1 MHSAKHS
8 FRWAG
13 AHRCVPIALAPT
25 FASWR
30 LCSDAMVWR
39 CLKGIAH
46 DLSARLR
53 SPDVVSYITAS
64 PRLSQTSPGND
75 SDLLY
80 YILCQY
86 VYIIYIYQ
94 YIRVYM
100 YIHTLHYNAMQ
111 YHTIHYTALHYIHTC
126 IYIYTRMPLN
136 YQANSP
142 KNYPRQTKKWRQA
155 KARQKHCSY
164 QGSNFCSSAPTQILP
179 FLPFLRVVHIRRSD
193 TLKLITAY
201 LRIHWLIAR
210 AFPIWPGVR
219 LEQAF
224 LMKLLTGQS
233 VVMCT
238 ACLQCLFVH
247 CLRNTANC
255 SSSSS
260 RNSRTTRIQDKIKTI
275 SNDTSNNL
283 ALQSLIRYD
292 YILFRVHIMFTLC
305 SYIFKMIYCTVC
317 TVLPNTETTK
327 RVWPRASMMDFVWL

>member
-155 KARQKHCSY
+155 KAIDK
-164 QGSNFCSSAPTQILP
+164 NT
-179 FLPFLRVVHIRRSD
+179 VHIKDQTSAAQPQHKFFRFYHFYGLYTYD
-193 TLKLITAY
+193 VQT
-201 LRIHWLIAR
+201 HWSWSQHI
-210 AFPIWPGVR
+210 
-219 LEQAF
+219 LE
-224 LMKLLTGQS
+224 S
-233 VVMCT
+233 
-238 ACLQCLFVH
+238 
-247 CLRNTANC
+247 
-255 SSSSS
+255 
-260 RNSRTTRIQDKIKTI
+260 ID
-275 SNDTSNNL
+275 
-283 ALQSLIRYD
+283 
-292 YILFRVHIMFTLC
+292 
-305 SYIFKMIYCTVC
+305 
-317 TVLPNTETTK
+317 
-327 RVWPRASMMDFVWL
+327 W

>member
-1 MHSAKHS
+1 MHTAKHS

-86 VYIIYIYQ
+86 VYIIYINIYV
-94 YIRVYM
+94 YICIYTHYTTM
-100 YIHTLHYNAMQ
+100 QCSTIPYTTLHYI
-111 YHTIHYTALHYIHTC
+111 TYIHVFISTHVC
-126 IYIYTRMPLN
+126 HLTTKPTVQRT
-136 YQANSP
+136 
-142 KNYPRQTKKWRQA
+142 KPRQTKKWRQA

-179 FLPFLRVVHIRRSD
+179 FLPFLQLCTHTTFRHIEADHS
-193 TLKLITAY
+193 
-201 LRIHWLIAR
+201 
-210 AFPIWPGVR
+210 
-219 LEQAF
+219 
-224 LMKLLTGQS
+224 
-233 VVMCT
+233 
-238 ACLQCLFVH
+238 
-247 CLRNTANC
+247 
-255 SSSSS
+255 
-260 RNSRTTRIQDKIKTI
+260 I
-275 SNDTSNNL
+275 S
-283 ALQSLIRYD
+283 
-292 YILFRVHIMFTLC
+292 
-305 SYIFKMIYCTVC
+305 
-317 TVLPNTETTK
+317 
-327 RVWPRASMMDFVWL
+327 

>member
-1 MHSAKHS
+1 MHTAKHS

-86 VYIIYIYQ
+86 GYIIYINIYV
-94 YIRVYM
+94 YICIYTHYTTM
-100 YIHTLHYNAMQ
+100 QCSTIPYTTLHYI
-111 YHTIHYTALHYIHTC
+111 TYIHVFIFTHVC
-126 IYIYTRMPLN
+126 HLTTKPTVQRT
-136 YQANSP
+136 
-142 KNYPRQTKKWRQA
+142 KPRQTKKWRQA

-179 FLPFLRVVHIRRSD
+179 FLPFLQLCTHTTFRHIEADHS
-193 TLKLITAY
+193 
-201 LRIHWLIAR
+201 
-210 AFPIWPGVR
+210 
-219 LEQAF
+219 
-224 LMKLLTGQS
+224 
-233 VVMCT
+233 
-238 ACLQCLFVH
+238 
-247 CLRNTANC
+247 
-255 SSSSS
+255 
-260 RNSRTTRIQDKIKTI
+260 I
-275 SNDTSNNL
+275 S
-283 ALQSLIRYD
+283 
-292 YILFRVHIMFTLC
+292 
-305 SYIFKMIYCTVC
+305 
-317 TVLPNTETTK
+317 
-327 RVWPRASMMDFVWL
+327 